1 MHRTTLA
8 AALALAVTAAAHAQG
23 EIRSFR
29 YDGQLIQL
37 GDSRAD
43 VHITLGHPDA
53 RIQLE
58 SRQGGATGQR
68 WEYYEIGSG
77 YQKYSLTVDFAG
89 GGVTR
94 MVQEIR
100 R

>member
-1 MHRTTLA
+1 MLRTILAIALLA
-8 AALALAVTAAAHAQG
+8 ASILVHAQG

-29 YDGQLIQL
+29 HDGQLIQL

-43 VHITLGHPDA
+43 VFTTLGKPDA
-53 RIQLE
+53 RLQLE
-58 SRQGGATGQR
+58 NREGGAAGQR

-94 MVQEIR
+94 MVQEVR

>member
-1 MHRTTLA
+1 MKRAIAA
-8 AALALAVTAAAHAQG
+8 AALIATASALHAQG

-29 YDGQLIQL
+29 HDGQLIQL

-43 VHITLGHPDA
+43 VYTTLGKPDT
-53 RIQLE
+53 RLQLE
-58 SRQGGATGQR
+58 NREGGATGQR

-94 MVQEIR
+94 MVQEVR